1 MKAQELRV
9 LNNVLDIEG
18 KVCQVMRVHAKGVVG
33 LSAVDGS
40 YKWES
45 FSLQD
50 DVKPIPLTE
59 EWLLKF
65 GFDKCLNGF
74 WCPKELLNVK
84 ISKFSV
90 TQIFLSGSDTD
101 LAFNGTEHV
110 HQLQNLYFALT
121 GEELTIKGGEE

>member
-1 MKAQELRV
+1 MRAQELRI

-59 EWLLKF
+59 EWLERF
-65 GFDKCLNGF
+65 GFVYKNGYGYKFKYGWISRKDKYWSYYSLMI
-74 WCPKELLNVK
+74 K
-84 ISKFSV
+84 IYY
-90 TQIFLSGSDTD
+90 
-101 LAFNGTEHV
+101 V

-121 GEELTIKGGEE
+121 AEELTIKEGEQSPD